1 MCGDL
6 RQSFPR
12 HRARLDAHN
21 DRIKREMPLRTYAK
35 LSKVLAVGL
44 FAASTSPVLE
54 SIGVATSALA
64 ASPRAGDAQTLL
76 TDMHRALATVVVA
89 YEQVPAAKKTRADA
103 LMLESAK
110 ETATELGRLKTAMA
124 DRQPQQLSLAV
135 RRMSEAVG
143 RLQGTYRMAAV
154 GDRTVAEGVR
164 ALISGWAT
172 FSAHYA
178 LAKPAKTRTNTVT
191 PAQLTE
197 LRDRVASLESDMQRL
212 RSNAEHNKTF
222 VRDVDYVYVQVERL
236 RREPITID
244 TYQSTMLTLA
254 IINGTI
260 AGYTIVSHVYY
271 PEYYEALRVET
282 EVAAFYRG
290 YWSGYYDGYYGAL
303 ADDYYE
309 QRFDLPTTTVVNI
322 DNSLTQ
328 KVDVYVEQNITVLA
342 DDAGRS
348 AEATESLPANAMDIA
363 NQPHQ
368 GIEDPAEA
376 AGRIAETLPAP
387 ATSKVEQSTTDQPAA
402 PTVQAK
408 ESDTGGPDAEPRPD
422 ARIEEPSKA
431 PQRDDR
437 DHNPDQID
445 DASAKPAPDLVESS
459 PPRPDAQDEPAVPD
473 RPAAPSALA
482 KETDTDGPDADPRP
496 NGRIEEPTS
505 DKAPQD
511 DDRDGNADQT
521 EEAAAKPGLGLT
533 EPPPAQA
540 AEDESTRA
548 EQE

>member
-1 MCGDL
+1 M
-6 RQSFPR
+6 
-12 HRARLDAHN
+12 
-21 DRIKREMPLRTYAK
+21 RTYAK
-35 LSKVLAVGL
+35 LSKVLALGL
-44 FAASTSPVLE
+44 FAASTSPVLAP
-54 SIGVATSALA
+54 IGVSTSALA

-89 YEQVPAAKKTRADA
+89 YEQTPAARKTRADA

-164 ALISGWAT
+164 ALISGWAA

-178 LAKPAKTRTNTVT
+178 LAKPAKTRTSAVT

-197 LRDRVASLESDMQRL
+197 LRERVASLESDMQRL

-236 RREPITID
+236 RRQPITID
-244 TYQSTMLTLA
+244 TYRSTMLTLA

-260 AGYTIVSHVYY
+260 TGYTIVSHVYY

-282 EVAAFYRG
+282 EAAAFYRG
-290 YWSGYYDGYYGAL
+290 DWSGYYDGYYGAL
-303 ADDYYE
+303 TDDFYD
-309 QRFDLPTTTVVNI
+309 QRFDLPPTTVVNI

-328 KVDVYVEQNITVLA
+328 KVDVYVEQNIIVLA

-348 AEATESLPANAMDIA
+348 AEATESLPANAVDIA
-363 NQPHQ
+363 NQPPEA
-368 GIEDPAEA
+368 IEDPAEA

-402 PTVQAK
+402 PPEQIK
-408 ESDTGGPDAEPRPD
+408 ETDTGGADAGPHPD
-422 ARIEEPSKA
+422 ARIEEPTKA
-431 PQRDDR
+431 PQGDDR
-437 DHNPDQID
+437 DHNPDQVD
-445 DASAKPAPDLVESS
+445 EASDKPGPGLVEPS
-459 PPRPDAQDEPAVPD
+459 PARHDAQDEAAVPD
-473 RPAAPSALA
+473 RPGAPTAPA

-505 DKAPQD
+505 DKAPQN
-511 DDRDGNADQT
+511 DDRDRNASQT
-521 EEAAAKPGLGLT
+521 EDAGAKPRLGLT
-533 EPPPAQA
+533 EPPPAPTAQ
-540 AEDESTRA
+540 DESART
-548 EQE
+548 EQQAG

>member
-1 MCGDL
+1 
-6 RQSFPR
+6 
-12 HRARLDAHN
+12 
-21 DRIKREMPLRTYAK
+21 
-35 LSKVLAVGL
+35 
-44 FAASTSPVLE
+44 
-54 SIGVATSALA
+54 
-64 ASPRAGDAQTLL
+64 
-76 TDMHRALATVVVA
+76 
-89 YEQVPAAKKTRADA
+89 
-103 LMLESAK
+103 
-110 ETATELGRLKTAMA
+110 
-124 DRQPQQLSLAV
+124 
-135 RRMSEAVG
+135 
-143 RLQGTYRMAAV
+143 
-154 GDRTVAEGVR
+154 
-164 ALISGWAT
+164 
-172 FSAHYA
+172 
-178 LAKPAKTRTNTVT
+178 
-191 PAQLTE
+191 
-197 LRDRVASLESDMQRL
+197 
-212 RSNAEHNKTF
+212 
-222 VRDVDYVYVQVERL
+222 
-236 RREPITID
+236 
-244 TYQSTMLTLA
+244 
-254 IINGTI
+254 
-260 AGYTIVSHVYY
+260 
-271 PEYYEALRVET
+271 
-282 EVAAFYRG
+282 
-290 YWSGYYDGYYGAL
+290 
-303 ADDYYE
+303 
-309 QRFDLPTTTVVNI
+309 
-322 DNSLTQ
+322 
-328 KVDVYVEQNITVLA
+328 
-342 DDAGRS
+342 
-348 AEATESLPANAMDIA
+348 MDIA